1 MNNGNDWNLLV
12 RFVTGEGSI
21 HEEEKVKEWMQSNP
35 DIRDLVL
42 ILEKIWKSSKSLAR
56 EVDTE
61 EALNAVKERAKFDSE
76 IIQLNSEKNPLSVAK
91 SNKDSY
97 SRRSSPIVRCLRVAA
112 VLILI
117 TSGSY
122 FFTKAVGVKSSSLD
136 LKVYGMEEIV
146 VDYEK

>member
-42 ILEKIWKSSKSLAR
+42 IREKIWKSSKSLAR

-76 IIQLNSEKNPLSVAK
+76 IIQLNSEKNPLSLQNQIKIHV
-91 SNKDSY
+91 
-97 SRRSSPIVRCLRVAA
+97 
-112 VLILI
+112 
-117 TSGSY
+117 
-122 FFTKAVGVKSSSLD
+122 VGYLHLSCDV
-136 LKVYGMEEIV
+136 
-146 VDYEK
+146 